1 MPMAS
6 GNLRIRRLILASA
19 SPRRRQLLS
28 LLGIPF
34 VIKAADVDETPL
46 PGEAPSDMVLRFARA
61 KACAMPDVRPDEL
74 VVAADTTV
82 V

>member
-1 MPMAS
+1 MAS
-6 GNLRIRRLILASA
+6 GNLRIRLLILASA

-46 PGEAPSDMVLRFARA
+46 P
-61 KACAMPDVRPDEL
+61 
-74 VVAADTTV
+74 
-82 V
+82 